1 MVVTGF
7 QPVGASATTTRHR
20 AKAQNH
26 LSGLDSLLYLFAVSR
41 LGIVMTTAFT
51 ARYTK
56 IPSGYMGQIV
66 EWPEVITEGVDIDDC
81 RVMLQDALK
90 EMILAYV
97 QVGQTIPAI

>member
-1 MVVTGF
+1 
-7 QPVGASATTTRHR
+7 
-20 AKAQNH
+20 
-26 LSGLDSLLYLFAVSR
+26 
-41 LGIVMTTAFT
+41 MTTAFI

>member
-1 MVVTGF
+1 MLFYDFKVFKAFRVGRCKFAACSRYQVLLQLPLPGDIGF
-7 QPVGASATTTRHR
+7 ECAMTYIVCE
-20 AKAQNH
+20 
-26 LSGLDSLLYLFAVSR
+26 LLVSL
-41 LGIVMTTAFT
+41 
-51 ARYTK
+51 
-56 IPSGYMGQIV
+56 GQIV